1 MLHNCRAIQRI
12 GEVAIE
18 EIQVKKKVTLGLVL
32 LSLTGCAAVPANKDK
47 LATQLDGP
55 LAQLQLDTRQLQLRL
70 ERLTENKQCVEDNQ
84 CKVIGVGSRPCGGPD
99 QFLTYSTLHTDEK
112 MLSYTNDRYQKLKK
126 QQNEKLGLMSTCQM
140 LMPPVSACIENKCAI
155 GNQSR

>member
-1 MLHNCRAIQRI
+1 M
-12 GEVAIE
+12 
-18 EIQVKKKVTLGLVL
+18 KKTLILSLLV
-32 LSLTGCAAVPANKDK
+32 LSLTGCATVPADKDK

-70 ERLTENKQCVEDNQ
+70 ERLTENKGCEQDNQ
-84 CKVIGVGSRPCGGPD
+84 CKVIGVGARPCGGPD
-99 QFLTYSTLHTDEK
+99 QYLLYSTLHTDEK

-155 GNQSR
+155 GNASR

>member
-1 MLHNCRAIQRI
+1 M
-12 GEVAIE
+12 
-18 EIQVKKKVTLGLVL
+18 KKTLTLSVLVL
-32 LSLTGCAAVPANKDK
+32 SLAGCATVPADKDS

-70 ERLTENKQCVEDNQ
+70 ERLTENKECQQDNQ
-84 CKVIGVGSRPCGGPD
+84 CKVIGVGARPCGGPD
-99 QFLTYSTLHTDEK
+99 QYLLYSTLHTDEK

-155 GNQSR
+155 GNATR

>member
-1 MLHNCRAIQRI
+1 M
-12 GEVAIE
+12 
-18 EIQVKKKVTLGLVL
+18 KKTLTLSVLVL
-32 LSLTGCAAVPANKDK
+32 SLAGCETVPADKDS

-70 ERLTENKQCVEDNQ
+70 ERLTENKECQQDNQ
-84 CKVIGVGSRPCGGPD
+84 CKVIGVGARPCGGPD
-99 QFLTYSTLHTDEK
+99 QYLLYSTLHTDEK

-140 LMPPVSACIENKCAI
+140 LMPPVSACIEKKCAL
-155 GNQSR
+155 GNAIR

>member
-1 MLHNCRAIQRI
+1 M
-12 GEVAIE
+12 
-18 EIQVKKKVTLGLVL
+18 KKTLTLSVLV
-32 LSLTGCAAVPANKDK
+32 LSLTGCATVPEDKDN

-70 ERLTENKQCVEDNQ
+70 ERLTENKECQQDNQ
-84 CKVIGVGSRPCGGPD
+84 CKVIGVGARPCGGPD
-99 QFLTYSTLHTDEK
+99 QYLLYSTLHTDEK

-140 LMPPVSACIENKCAI
+140 LMPPVSACIENKCAL
-155 GNQSR
+155 GNATR

>member
-1 MLHNCRAIQRI
+1 M
-12 GEVAIE
+12 
-18 EIQVKKKVTLGLVL
+18 KKTLTLSVLVL
-32 LSLTGCAAVPANKDK
+32 SLAGCATVPADKDN

-70 ERLTENKQCVEDNQ
+70 ERLTENKECQQDNQ
-84 CKVIGVGSRPCGGPD
+84 CKVIGVGARPCGGPD
-99 QFLTYSTLHTDEK
+99 QYLLYSTLHTDEK

-155 GNQSR
+155 GNAIR

>member
-1 MLHNCRAIQRI
+1 MNKSLT
-12 GEVAIE
+12 VA
-18 EIQVKKKVTLGLVL
+18 VLL
-32 LSLTGCAAVPANKDK
+32 LSLSGCATVPTQKDK

-70 ERLTENKQCVEDNQ
+70 ERLTENKDCTEDSQ
-84 CKVIGVGSRPCGGPD
+84 CKVVGVGSRPCGGPE
-99 QFLTYSTLHTDEK
+99 QYLIYSTLHTDEK

-140 LMPPVSACIENKCAI
+140 LLAPVSACVENKCAI
-155 GNQSR
+155 GNPSR

>member
-1 MLHNCRAIQRI
+1 M
-12 GEVAIE
+12 
-18 EIQVKKKVTLGLVL
+18 KKTLTLSVLVL
-32 LSLTGCAAVPANKDK
+32 SLAGCETVPADKDS

-70 ERLTENKQCVEDNQ
+70 ERLTENKECQQDNQ
-84 CKVIGVGSRPCGGPD
+84 CKVIGVGARPCGGPD
-99 QFLTYSTLHTDEK
+99 QYLLYSTLHTDEK

-140 LMPPVSACIENKCAI
+140 LMPPVSACIENKCAL
-155 GNQSR
+155 GNATR

>member
-1 MLHNCRAIQRI
+1 M
-12 GEVAIE
+12 
-18 EIQVKKKVTLGLVL
+18 KKTLTLSLLV
-32 LSLTGCAAVPANKDK
+32 LSLTGCATVPADKDN

-70 ERLTENKQCVEDNQ
+70 ERLTEDKTCEQDNQ
-84 CKVIGVGSRPCGGPD
+84 CKVIGVGARPCGGPD
-99 QFLTYSTLHTDEK
+99 QYLLYSTLHTDEK

-155 GNQSR
+155 GNATR

>member
-1 MLHNCRAIQRI
+1 MN
-12 GEVAIE
+12 
-18 EIQVKKKVTLGLVL
+18 KTLTLSLLV
-32 LSLTGCAAVPANKDK
+32 LSLTGCATVPADKDK

-70 ERLTENKQCVEDNQ
+70 ERLTENKGCEQDNQ
-84 CKVIGVGSRPCGGPD
+84 CKVIGVGARPCGGPD
-99 QFLTYSTLHTDEK
+99 QYLLYSTLHTDEK

-155 GNQSR
+155 GNASR

>member
-1 MLHNCRAIQRI
+1 M
-12 GEVAIE
+12 
-18 EIQVKKKVTLGLVL
+18 KKTLTLSLLV
-32 LSLTGCAAVPANKDK
+32 LSLTGCATVPADKDK

-70 ERLTENKQCVEDNQ
+70 ERLTENKGCEQDNQ
-84 CKVIGVGSRPCGGPD
+84 CKVIGVGARPCGGPD
-99 QFLTYSTLHTDEK
+99 QYLIYSTLHTDEK

-155 GNQSR
+155 GNASR

>member
-1 MLHNCRAIQRI
+1 M
-12 GEVAIE
+12 
-18 EIQVKKKVTLGLVL
+18 KKTLTLSVLVL
-32 LSLTGCAAVPANKDK
+32 SLAGCETVPADKDS

-70 ERLTENKQCVEDNQ
+70 ERLTENKECQQDNQ
-84 CKVIGVGSRPCGGPD
+84 CKVIGVGARPCGGPD
-99 QFLTYSTLHTDEK
+99 QYLLYSTLHTDEK

-140 LMPPVSACIENKCAI
+140 LMPPVSACIENKCAL
-155 GNQSR
+155 GNAIR

>member
-1 MLHNCRAIQRI
+1 L
-12 GEVAIE
+12 
-18 EIQVKKKVTLGLVL
+18 LV
-32 LSLTGCAAVPANKDK
+32 LSLTGCATVPADKDS

-70 ERLTENKQCVEDNQ
+70 ERLTENKECQQDNQ
-84 CKVIGVGSRPCGGPD
+84 CKVIGVGARPCGGPD
-99 QFLTYSTLHTDEK
+99 QYLLYSTLHTDEK

-155 GNQSR
+155 GNATR

>member
-1 MLHNCRAIQRI
+1 M
-12 GEVAIE
+12 
-18 EIQVKKKVTLGLVL
+18 KKTLTLSLLV
-32 LSLTGCAAVPANKDK
+32 LSLTGCATVPADKDN

-70 ERLTENKQCVEDNQ
+70 ERLTENKECQQDNQ
-84 CKVIGVGSRPCGGPD
+84 CKVIGVGARPCGGPD
-99 QFLTYSTLHTDEK
+99 QYLLYSTLHTDEK

-155 GNQSR
+155 GNAIR

>member
-1 MLHNCRAIQRI
+1 M
-12 GEVAIE
+12 
-18 EIQVKKKVTLGLVL
+18 KKTLTLSLLV
-32 LSLTGCAAVPANKDK
+32 LSLTGCATVPADKDN

-70 ERLTENKQCVEDNQ
+70 ERLTENKECQQDNQ
-84 CKVIGVGSRPCGGPD
+84 CKVIGVGARPCGGPD
-99 QFLTYSTLHTDEK
+99 QYLLYSTLHTDEK

-140 LMPPVSACIENKCAI
+140 LMPPVSACIENKCAL
-155 GNQSR
+155 GNATR

>member
-1 MLHNCRAIQRI
+1 M
-12 GEVAIE
+12 
-18 EIQVKKKVTLGLVL
+18 KKTLTLSLLV
-32 LSLTGCAAVPANKDK
+32 LSLTGCATVPADKDK

-70 ERLTENKQCVEDNQ
+70 ERLTENKECQQDNQ
-84 CKVIGVGSRPCGGPD
+84 CKVIGVGARPCGGPD
-99 QFLTYSTLHTDEK
+99 QYLLYSTLHTDEK

-155 GNQSR
+155 GNASR

>member
-1 MLHNCRAIQRI
+1 M
-12 GEVAIE
+12 
-18 EIQVKKKVTLGLVL
+18 KKTLTLSVLVL
-32 LSLTGCAAVPANKDK
+32 SLAGCETVPADKDS

-70 ERLTENKQCVEDNQ
+70 ERLTENKECQQDNQ
-84 CKVIGVGSRPCGGPD
+84 CKVIGVGARPCGGPD
-99 QFLTYSTLHTDEK
+99 QYLLYSTLHTDEK

-155 GNQSR
+155 GNATR

>member
-1 MLHNCRAIQRI
+1 M
-12 GEVAIE
+12 
-18 EIQVKKKVTLGLVL
+18 KKTLTLSLLV
-32 LSLTGCAAVPANKDK
+32 LSLTGCATVPADKDN

-70 ERLTENKQCVEDNQ
+70 ERLTENKECQQDSQ
-84 CKVIGVGSRPCGGPD
+84 CKVIGVGARPCGGPD
-99 QFLTYSTLHTDEK
+99 QYLLYSTLHTDEK

-155 GNQSR
+155 GNATR

>member
-1 MLHNCRAIQRI
+1 M
-12 GEVAIE
+12 
-18 EIQVKKKVTLGLVL
+18 KKTLTLSVLVL
-32 LSLTGCAAVPANKDK
+32 ALAGCAAVPEDKDS

-70 ERLTENKQCVEDNQ
+70 ERLTENKECQQDNQ
-84 CKVIGVGSRPCGGPD
+84 CKVIGVGARPCGGPD
-99 QFLTYSTLHTDEK
+99 QYLLYSTLHTDEK

-140 LMPPVSACIENKCAI
+140 LMPPVSACIENKCAL
-155 GNQSR
+155 GNAIR

>member
-1 MLHNCRAIQRI
+1 M
-12 GEVAIE
+12 
-18 EIQVKKKVTLGLVL
+18 KKTLTLSVLVL
-32 LSLTGCAAVPANKDK
+32 SLAGCATVPADKDN

-70 ERLTENKQCVEDNQ
+70 ERLTENKECQQDNQ
-84 CKVIGVGSRPCGGPD
+84 CKVIGVGARPCGGPD
-99 QFLTYSTLHTDEK
+99 QYLLYSTLHTDEK

-155 GNQSR
+155 GNATR

>member
-1 MLHNCRAIQRI
+1 M
-12 GEVAIE
+12 
-18 EIQVKKKVTLGLVL
+18 KKTLTLSVLVL
-32 LSLTGCAAVPANKDK
+32 SLAGCETVPADKDS

-70 ERLTENKQCVEDNQ
+70 ERLTENKECQQDNQ
-84 CKVIGVGSRPCGGPD
+84 CKVIGVGARPCGGPD
-99 QFLTYSTLHTDEK
+99 QYLLYSTLHTDEK

-140 LMPPVSACIENKCAI
+140 LMPPASACIENKCAI
-155 GNQSR
+155 GNAIR